1 MSQET
6 PLHYNDILPLR
17 KSEAHRAMIFCVVP
31 SDLNLAGDTGNL
43 EKDREK
49 NKEKLKTVVL
59 RFPNTNLWAG
69 TAVTAALSLVP
80 AMVVAPTAVAL
91 TQGALALGLSVVL
104 SARNSA
110 GKAAHHAHQ
119 QYIEAY
125 ASVSEKVKHKDVQEK
140 YLKAKQNR
148 DRHLLFGQVLLAGAI
163 VSTGIANA
171 HTVGSAL
178 LMTASA
184 LAFSKGFVDH
194 IQQKWASGKSM
205 QMAETIALRRGELV
219 AEQPKSRTSPTP

>member
-6 PLHYNDILPLR
+6 PLHYNDIPPLR

-119 QYIEAY
+119 QYVEAY

-140 YLKAKQNR
+140 YLKAKQVR
-148 DRHLLFGQVLLAGAI
+148 DRRLLFGQVFLAGAI
-163 VSTGIANA
+163 VSTGISNA
-171 HTVGSAL
+171 HTVGSVL

-184 LAFSKGFVDH
+184 LAFGKGFVNH
-194 IQQKWASGKSM
+194 IQQKWASGKTM

-219 AEQPKSRTSPTP
+219 AEPPKSKPSLTP

>member
-1 MSQET
+1 MNNNE
-6 PLHYNDILPLR
+6 PLHYKDILPLR
-17 KSEAHRAMIFCVVP
+17 KAEARGAMIFCVAP
-31 SDLNLAGDTGNL
+31 SDLNLAGDTGNPG
-43 EKDREK
+43 KDREK
-49 NKEKLKTVVL
+49 KLKTMVL
-59 RFPNTNLWAG
+59 SFPNTNLWAG
-69 TAVTAALSLVP
+69 TAVTAALSMVP
-80 AMVVAPTAVAL
+80 SIVAAPTAVAL
-91 TQGALALGLSVVL
+91 TQGAFVLGLTVVL
-104 SARNSA
+104 AARNAA
-110 GKAAHHAHQ
+110 GKAAHHAHH

-140 YLKAKQNR
+140 YLKAKHNR
-148 DRHLLFGQVLLAGAI
+148 DRRLLFGQVLLAGAI

-205 QMAETIALRRGELV
+205 QMAETIAIRRGELV
-219 AEQPKSRTSPTP
+219 AEQPKSNTSPTP